1 MVLDLLDP
9 LSLGKY
15 IQQMFSR
22 GWLQGVLSSRHSF
35 PLLSKPT
42 GFAGTPATLSLVV
55 RNLWIQEWPPAA
67 TVQCNWSFSDLWL
80 AAWGGTPQKAKAQLK
95 IEVESVHLNISS
107 SRKRPQSFI
116 GRLKLTSTLCQF
128 FGWGFFFFWFFISC
142 TTLAHS
148 TPKTTFSHSNC
159 QGKTWGGKIRVTSS
173 LRARLY
179 RKKITGQLPAWAS

>member
-1 MVLDLLDP
+1 MITGSLILQTFLPFVKQTHRLCWDSSNSVL
-9 LSLGKY
+9 G
-15 IQQMFSR
+15 
-22 GWLQGVLSSRHSF
+22 GE
-35 PLLSKPT
+35 
-42 GFAGTPATLSLVV
+42 
-55 RNLWIQEWPPAA
+55 NLWIQEWPPAA
-67 TVQCNWSFSDLWL
+67 TVQCNWPFSDLWL

-95 IEVESVHLNISS
+95 IEVEPVHLNISS

-128 FGWGFFFFWFFISC
+128 FGWGFFFVFWFFISC

-148 TPKTTFSHSNC
+148 TPKTTLSHSNC

-179 RKKITGQLPAWAS
+179 RKNHWTTPSLGFIGWQERLSLP

>member
-128 FGWGFFFFWFFISC
+128 FGWGFFFFLVFHIMHNTCPLNSKNNI
-142 TTLAHS
+142 LS
-148 TPKTTFSHSNC
+148 
-159 QGKTWGGKIRVTSS
+159 Q
-173 LRARLY
+173 
-179 RKKITGQLPAWAS
+179 QLPGKNMRWKNQSNVFP